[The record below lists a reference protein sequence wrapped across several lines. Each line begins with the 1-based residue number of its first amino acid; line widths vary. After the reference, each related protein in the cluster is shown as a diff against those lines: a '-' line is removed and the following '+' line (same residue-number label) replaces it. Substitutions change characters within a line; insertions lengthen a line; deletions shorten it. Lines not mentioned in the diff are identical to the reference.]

1 MNLRSRFL
9 ISIAASCLLSA
20 SAFGAGDPK
29 AGAAKA
35 EVCAACHGPNG
46 ISTTAETPSLA
57 GQPDNFIQWQLVY
70 FRNGVR
76 KSPVM
81 QPMAASLSD
90 NDIRNVAAWYAAQ
103 KPSAVGANG
112 PADPALRA
120 TGAKLVQGNRCAAC
134 HRDDFSGAP
143 QQATPRLAG
152 QREDYLLK
160 ALREFKAGTRVGGGV
175 AAMADVVQPL
185 SDADLKALAHFM
197 AHFP

>member
-1 MNLRSRFL
+1 MNPRSRFL
-9 ISIAASCLLSA
+9 IFSVFACLLSA
-20 SAFGAGDPK
+20 PALAAGDAK

-57 GQPDNFIQWQLVY
+57 GQPDNYIQWQLVY
-70 FRNGVR
+70 FRNNVR
-76 KSPVM
+76 KNPVM

-90 NDIRNVAAWYAAQ
+90 NDIRNVAAFYSAQ
-103 KPSAVGANG
+103 KPPVV
-112 PADPALRA
+112 DPKAAPDAALQA
-120 TGAKLVQGNRCAAC
+120 AGAKIAKANRCAAC
-134 HRDDFSGAP
+134 HADDFSGQP
-143 QQATPRLAG
+143 QQATPRLAA

-185 SDADLKALAHFM
+185 GESDFKALSHFM
-197 AHFP
+197 AHYR

>member
-1 MNLRSRFL
+1 MKLRIKLLLS
-9 ISIAASCLLSA
+9 ISSSCLLSA
-20 SAFGAGDPK
+20 SAFAAADLK

-35 EVCAACHGPNG
+35 ETCFACHGPGG

-81 QPMAASLSD
+81 QPMAASLTD
-90 NDIRNVAAWYAAQ
+90 NDIRNVAAWFAAQ
-103 KPSAVGANG
+103 KPAVAAGNGA
-112 PADPALRA
+112 ADPALQA
-120 TGAKLVQGNRCAAC
+120 AGAKLAKANRCAAC
-134 HRDDFSGAP
+134 HKDDFSGQP

-152 QREDYLLK
+152 QREDYMLK

-185 SDADLKALAHFM
+185 GETDFRALAHFM

>member
-1 MNLRSRFL
+1 M
-9 ISIAASCLLSA
+9 CLATA
-20 SAFGAGDPK
+20 SAFAASDLN

-35 EVCAACHGPNG
+35 AACVACHGPAG
-46 ISTTAETPSLA
+46 ISNTAETPSLA
-57 GQPDNFIQWQLVY
+57 GQPDNFLQWQLVY

-90 NDIRNVAAWYAAQ
+90 NDIRNVAAWFAAQ
-103 KPSAVGANG
+103 KAPVATANG
-112 PADPALRA
+112 PGDPALRA
-120 TGAKLVQGNRCAAC
+120 TGAKLAQGNRCAAC
-134 HRDDFSGAP
+134 HKDDFSGAP
-143 QQATPRLAG
+143 QQATPRLAA

-185 SDADLKALAHFM
+185 NDADLKALAHFM

>member
-1 MNLRSRFL
+1 MNSRLWLVAACLSTNLAVPPAF
-9 ISIAASCLLSA
+9 AASDLN
-20 SAFGAGDPK
+20 

-35 EVCAACHGPNG
+35 AACAACHGPAG
-46 ISTTAETPSLA
+46 ISSTADTPSLA
-57 GQPDNFIQWQLVY
+57 GQPDNFLQWQLVY

-90 NDIRNVAAWYAAQ
+90 DDIRNVAAWFATQ
-103 KPSAVGANG
+103 KPPVASANG

-120 TGAKLVQGNRCAAC
+120 AGAKLVQGNRCAAC
-134 HRDDFSGAP
+134 HKDDFSGAP

-185 SDADLKALAHFM
+185 GDADLKALAHFM
-197 AHFP
+197 SRFP

>member
-1 MNLRSRFL
+1 MKSRLLRAAACA
-9 ISIAASCLLSA
+9 SICLATA
-20 SAFGAGDPK
+20 SAFAAPDLN

-35 EVCAACHGPNG
+35 QACVACHGAAG
-46 ISTTAETPSLA
+46 VSTTADTPSLA
-57 GQPDNFIQWQLVY
+57 GQPDNFLQWQLVY

-81 QPMAASLSD
+81 QPMAASLDD
-90 NDIRNVAAWYAAQ
+90 NDIRNVAAWFAAQ
-103 KPSAVGANG
+103 KPPVAKANG
-112 PADPALRA
+112 SADPALRA

-134 HRDDFSGAP
+134 HKDDFSGAP

-185 SDADLKALAHFM
+185 NDADLRALAHFM